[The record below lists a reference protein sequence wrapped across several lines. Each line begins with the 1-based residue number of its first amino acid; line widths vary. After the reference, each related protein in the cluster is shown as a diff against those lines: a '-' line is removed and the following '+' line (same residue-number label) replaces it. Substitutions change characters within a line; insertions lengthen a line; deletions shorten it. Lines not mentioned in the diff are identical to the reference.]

1 MKRISII
8 GVLLGGVVDIVSTN
22 ILAFPFA
29 IYVALRLN
37 AIHVPKDH
45 LQAAIA
51 SAFHEGVL
59 LFVMQW
65 IVGGAGSIIGG
76 YVAAWIA
83 KRDQVLNG
91 TLSSYLCLALG
102 IFGWTTGRATASPG
116 EQFLLLFG
124 SVVFAALGGYLRL
137 AHDRSRLRH
146 IESGGQGNSNPDA

>member
-29 IYVALRLN
+29 IYVVLRLN
-37 AIHVPKDH
+37 MAHVPKDH

-51 SAFHEGVL
+51 SAFHGGVFG
-59 LFVMQW
+59 FVIQW
-65 IVGGAGSIIGG
+65 VLGGAGSMIGG

-91 TLSSYLCLALG
+91 TLSSYLCLAIG
-102 IFGWTTGRATASPG
+102 IFGWTTSKATASPG
-116 EQFLLLFG
+116 EQSLLLVG
-124 SVVFAALGGYLRL
+124 SVAFAALGGYLRL
-137 AHDRSRLRH
+137 GYKRSKLRR
-146 IESGGQGNSNPDA
+146 IGSGT